1 MINGWMST
9 WNYITVKEKK
19 HEMVVF
25 TIKKL
30 YFSPDYA
37 VHRNKATA
45 LTKLLKFI
53 FDFYL
58 SSTVF

>member
-37 VHRNKATA
+37 VPKNKATA
-45 LTKLLKFI
+45 FSKLFKIYF
-53 FDFYL
+53 
-58 SSTVF
+58 